1 MSKPLSH
8 FLQQKKKVSI
18 TALFFFLSTFSFAQ
32 QITVTGNVVTEKNLP
47 LAGVS
52 VNVQGSTSGTT
63 TDANGRF
70 TIQVNKGATLILSFV
85 GYQQRQIVVNS
96 EKDAANISMISTASS
111 LNEVV
116 VVGYGTQRKRNI
128 TGAISTV
135 DVTK

>member
-8 FLQQKKKVSI
+8 FLQQKKKVSV

-116 VVGYGTQRKRNI
+116 VVG
-128 TGAISTV
+128 
-135 DVTK
+135 